1 MSAIARRV
9 SLGLAVCMSMAS
21 GVAWAAPPTEE
32 VLRVAVHMGAVRD
45 ATRADIEASLGV
57 WANELTGLLE
67 VQSEVHFYENLSG
80 VRQALQSGTVN
91 FIIADALSLVRH
103 FDLETL
109 ADGFGGGG
117 RSEDNMLLISRK
129 GAGIQSASDLAG
141 KRVVLLDD
149 NDISDLLLE
158 TACLKKLRQSCA
170 KARVKIDKAN
180 RSRQQVLKLF
190 FDNADAAIVR
200 GYAYDLAVELN
211 PQILSKIQIVE
222 RYPVYGGAL
231 GMFSNRVSPKFREYV
246 ILKAPQI
253 VNYPRGRQ
261 LMSVLQADSIR
272 RMPRSILDPVKAL
285 IVEHDALT
293 LQLGARAAS
302 K

>member
-1 MSAIARRV
+1 MSLLTRLLSIVGMVVV
-9 SLGLAVCMSMAS
+9 SMTCGPV
-21 GVAWAAPPTEE
+21 WAAPPSND

-45 ATRADIEASLGV
+45 ATRADIEVSLGI
-57 WANELTGLLE
+57 WANELTALLE
-67 VQSEVHFYENLSG
+67 VPSEVQFYENLAE
-80 VRQALQSGTVN
+80 VRQAIYAGTSN
-91 FIIADALSLVRH
+91 FVIADAVSLVRH
-103 FDLETL
+103 FDIDSL
-109 ADGFGGGG
+109 ADGFGGAG

-129 GAGIQSASDLAG
+129 GAGIQSAADLSG
-141 KRVVLLDD
+141 KRVTLLAD
-149 NDISDLLLE
+149 NEISDLLLE
-158 TACLKKLRQSCA
+158 TACLKSLRQSCA
-170 KARVKIDKAN
+170 KALVKIDKTG

-190 FDNADAAIVR
+190 FGNADAAIVR

-211 PQILSKIQIVE
+211 PQILEKIQVID

-246 ILKAPQI
+246 IVKAPQI

-272 RMPRSILDPVKAL
+272 RIPRSILDPVRAL
-285 IVEHDALT
+285 IVEHDALK
-293 LQLGARAAS
+293 LQMGVRPAA